1 MRKYEIM
8 VLIDP
13 DTDDRQVTPMI
24 EKHLETITAAGGTV
38 DNIDAWGK
46 RKLAYEIN
54 KKPEA
59 FYVVLNVTAEPA
71 AVQEMDRLMT
81 INEQIMRTKVLRP
94 ELHA

>member
-38 DNIDAWGK
+38 DNVDAWGK

-71 AVQEMDRLMT
+71 AVQEMDRLMG
-81 INEQIMRTKVLRP
+81 INEQIVRTKVMRP
-94 ELHA
+94 AAH